1 MKDSSLEYRLR
12 VLREGQY
19 RLDNN
24 RYILEAPR
32 VFKKTREQ
40 EVDESLQRIES
51 LKEEI
56 RSLENE
62 INAKIEKSERT
73 AEEIVEKAELEA
85 ERFVKEAEK
94 SAFDRVQKSL
104 EDQEKIIEEKRREAE
119 QILAQAREEA
129 ERILNEARE
138 EAVRIRQEAQKEG
151 FAQGHEEGFREGKQ
165 ELQLMVERLKQVIY
179 ATIQER
185 EKILV
190 HSEQQILNL
199 ILTMVKKVVKKLTVE
214 EQNVVLNNAKDALS
228 LVRGAMRVYIHVNPE
243 DYNFTIQHKEELIR
257 MIEGMPEVKFFE
269 NPAVDRGGVLIETDV
284 GEVDATIATQLEE
297 LENKIQFYIPAKVKT
312 RGLDEM
318 KKTEVTEESKPKEE
332 KEIVLQ

>member
-19 RLDNN
+19 RIETN

-40 EVDESLQRIES
+40 EIDESLQRIEN

-62 INAKIEKSERT
+62 INTKIEKSERA
-73 AEEIVEKAELEA
+73 AEEIVEKAEMEA
-85 ERFVKEAEK
+85 ERIVKEAEK

-104 EDQEKIIEEKRREAE
+104 EDQEKIIEEKRREADDIIAE
-119 QILAQAREEA
+119 ARREAEKILA
-129 ERILNEARE
+129 EARE
-138 EAVRIRQEAQKEG
+138 EALRIRQEAQKEG
-151 FAQGHEEGFREGKQ
+151 FARGHEEGFVEGRE
-165 ELQLMVERLKQVIY
+165 ELKSMVERLKQIIY

-199 ILTMVKKVVKKLTVE
+199 IVTMVKKVVKRLTVE
-214 EQNVVLNNAKDALS
+214 EQNVVLNNAKEALS

-243 DYNFTIQHKEELIR
+243 DYNFTVQHKEELIR

-269 NPAVDRGGVLIETDV
+269 NPAVDRGGVLIETDI

-297 LENKIQFYIPAKVKT
+297 LENKIEFYIPARVKT
-312 RGLDEM
+312 KGVDEIVR
-318 KKTEVTEESKPKEE
+318 TEQSSSEPKEE
-332 KEIVLQ
+332 KEIMLQ

>member
-19 RLDNN
+19 RIESN

-40 EVDESLQRIES
+40 EIDESLQRIES

-62 INAKIEKSERT
+62 INTKIEKSERT

-85 ERFVKEAEK
+85 ERIVKEAEK
-94 SAFDRVQKSL
+94 AAFDRVQKSL
-104 EDQEKIIEEKRREAE
+104 EDQERIIEEKRREAE
-119 QILAQAREEA
+119 GILAEARQEAEKILAAAQEEA
-129 ERILNEARE
+129 Q
-138 EAVRIRQEAQKEG
+138 RIRQEAQKEG
-151 FAQGHEEGFREGKQ
+151 FARGHEEGFAEGRE
-165 ELQLMVERLKQVIY
+165 ELRTMVERLKQVIY

-199 ILTMVKKVVKKLTVE
+199 ILTMVKKVVKRLTVE
-214 EQNVVLNNAKDALS
+214 EQNVVLNNAKEALS

-243 DYNFTIQHKEELIR
+243 DYNFTVQHKEELIR

-269 NPAVDRGGVLIETDV
+269 NPAVDRGGVLIETDI

-297 LENKIQFYIPAKVKT
+297 LENKIQFYVPARVKT
-312 RGLDEM
+312 KGLDEIVR
-318 KKTEVTEESKPKEE
+318 TEQAPSEPKEE
-332 KEIVLQ
+332 KEIMLQ

>member
-1 MKDSSLEYRLR
+1 MKDTSLEYRLR

-19 RLDNN
+19 RIESN

-40 EVDESLQRIES
+40 EIDESLQRIES
-51 LKEEI
+51 LKDEI

-62 INAKIEKSERT
+62 INAKIEKSERA

-85 ERFVKEAEK
+85 ERIVKEAEK
-94 SAFDRVQKSL
+94 AAFDRVQKSL
-104 EDQEKIIEEKRREAE
+104 EDQQSIIEEKRREAE
-119 QILAQAREEA
+119 EILNQARQEAEKILAQAQQEA
-129 ERILNEARE
+129 LRIQE
-138 EAVRIRQEAQKEG
+138 EAQKEG
-151 FAQGHEEGFREGKQ
+151 FRQGHEHGFLEGKE
-165 ELQLMVERLKQVIY
+165 ELRTMVERLKQVIY

-214 EQNVVLNNAKDALS
+214 EQNVVLNNAKEALT

-269 NPAVDRGGVLIETDV
+269 NPAVDRGGVLIETDI

-297 LENKIQFYIPAKVKT
+297 LENKIQFYVPARVKSK
-312 RGLDEM
+312 GVDEVVR
-318 KKTEVTEESKPKEE
+318 TEPQESQPKEE